1 MPSKVS
7 VKAKLLR
14 AFFYIVKRSREHVCP
29 GSSLHLLFSFAQ
41 YAVFHDV
48 HAVAIRNQS
57 LIMCY
62 HDCLSKAVAKVDTF
76 FESTNDLPL
85 FFAMNMI
92 FCSFAQDKGY
102 CSCCYRHSV
111 V

>member
-1 MPSKVS
+1 
-7 VKAKLLR
+7 
-14 AFFYIVKRSREHVCP
+14 
-29 GSSLHLLFSFAQ
+29 
-41 YAVFHDV
+41 
-48 HAVAIRNQS
+48 
-57 LIMCY
+57 MCY

-102 CSCCYRHSV
+102 CSYDYRHSV

>member
-1 MPSKVS
+1 VQEVEDLTAILYK
-7 VKAKLLR
+7 LR
-14 AFFYIVKRSREHVCP
+14 ARTVARIFEVNVDDVVDAAGMGLHDQNLCAHVD
-29 GSSLHLLFSFAQ
+29 SL
-41 YAVFHDV
+41 VNV
-48 HAVAIRNQS
+48 
-57 LIMCY
+57 MCY

-102 CSCCYRHSV
+102 CSYDYRHSV